1 MEQIKFHKQQALKI
15 SRMTPD
21 EVKTEENYKDWNYC
35 IGYKEPKH
43 PGILTVEF
51 GEAGISRGK
60 KFMYFSGD
68 KVEKIL
74 LMKNSWVQEPVLNK
88 TGLASEIWNDS
99 SDTDMLRR
107 RLEQK
112 AERSTFTD
120 EEKSKIIEALENFLK
135 LVKKSL
141 RSNILT

>member
-1 MEQIKFHKQQALKI
+1 
-15 SRMTPD
+15 MTPD

-35 IGYKEPKH
+35 MGYREVKKPGTITIEFGMEGEPK
-43 PGILTVEF
+43 
-51 GEAGISRGK
+51 SK

-68 KVEKIL
+68 KMEKIL
-74 LMKNSWVQEPVLNK
+74 LLKNIWINEPVLNK
-88 TGLASEIWNDS
+88 TGLASEIWDDS
-99 SDTDMLRR
+99 SNIDHLRR

-120 EEKSKIIEALENFLK
+120 EEKSKIIDALDNFVK

-141 RSNILT
+141 RSNILC

>member
-15 SRMTPD
+15 IKMRPD
-21 EVKTEENYKDWNYC
+21 KMEFEENFDVWNYC
-35 IGYKEPKH
+35 LGYKEPKK
-43 PGILTVEF
+43 PGTLTIEF
-51 GEAGISRGK
+51 GMKGEPKSK

-68 KVEKIL
+68 KMEKIL
-74 LMKNSWVQEPVLNK
+74 LMKNSWINEPVLNK
-88 TGLASEIWNDS
+88 TGLSSVIWDDS
-99 SDTDMLRR
+99 SNIDHLRR

-120 EEKSKIIEALENFLK
+120 DEKNKIIDALENFVK

-141 RSNILT
+141 RSNIL

>member
-1 MEQIKFHKQQALKI
+1 MEQIKFYKQQALKI

-35 IGYKEPKH
+35 IGYKEVKK
-43 PGILTVEF
+43 PGTLTIEY
-51 GEAGISRGK
+51 GMEGKPHSK

-120 EEKSKIIEALENFLK
+120 EEKSNIIEALDNFVK

-141 RSNILT
+141 RSNIL

>member
-1 MEQIKFHKQQALKI
+1 MEQIRFHKQQALKI
-15 SRMTPD
+15 IRMTPD
-21 EVKTEENYKDWNYC
+21 EVKTEDNYKDWDYC
-35 IGYKEPKH
+35 IGYKEPKR

-60 KFMYFSGD
+60 KFMYFSGS
-68 KVEKIL
+68 KMEKIL
-74 LMKNSWVQEPVLNK
+74 LMKNSWINEPVLNK

-99 SDTDMLRR
+99 SNIDHLRR

-120 EEKSKIIEALENFLK
+120 EEKSKIIDALDNFVK

-141 RSNILT
+141 RSNILC